1 MAAMTTQLTSLPPSV
16 LGGKI
21 DPSQEPRDSKSADA
35 IDPTQVPGVPSPESS
50 DAEPASMEELQDAV
64 TRINDHMQVI
74 RRNLSFNLDDESGET
89 VIKVIDSDTDEVIR
103 QLPTEEAM
111 KLSKQLEQAS
121 GSLISAEA

>member
-1 MAAMTTQLTSLPPSV
+1 M
-16 LGGKI
+16 